1 MRSILQS
8 SRRIRL
14 AARAAASIVTLA
26 LAGPAFAQQQ
36 TAGRTFSSD
45 AGMIFNTI
53 KPDKTADFEQ
63 IMSRVRE
70 ALMKSEKPERKQQ
83 AAGWKVIKGAM
94 PLKDGSIVYTHVIHP
109 VVKGADYTIMSI
121 LYEANPDPMEQRKL
135 FEQYRGAFNANLGAS
150 AGTVAVDLAKQ

>member
-1 MRSILQS
+1 MR
-8 SRRIRL
+8 RL
-14 AARAAASIVTLA
+14 SGLLVAGTLM
-26 LAGPAFAQQQ
+26 LLPAFSQGHGAVYAQAAQ
-36 TAGRTFSSD
+36 ALTFDGDMALWSIS
-45 AGMIFNTI
+45 I

-63 IMSRVRE
+63 IMARVRE

-83 AAGWKVIKGAM
+83 AAGWKVIKGAT

-109 VVKGADYTIMSI
+109 VVKGADYTIMAI
-121 LYEANPDPMEQRKL
+121 LYEGNSDPMEQRKL